1 MGTEGA
7 EFSGLHLLPGV
18 DKIFSCLPAWKGPLQ
33 KRQPVRCLHRAAV
46 QVVDLNN
53 LVGYKMMKA
62 PEEFEFN
69 EYLDLLPT
77 DFR

>member
-1 MGTEGA
+1 M
-7 EFSGLHLLPGV
+7 
-18 DKIFSCLPAWKGPLQ
+18 
-33 KRQPVRCLHRAAV
+33 RCLHRAAV

-77 DFR
+77 DFKVTSITQKVTLTTVTIIYSSQNNIVFYNAEIQNM